1 MTLVIVGLLLGFA
14 GLVWILVIE
23 IVLRDRHSSKRC
35 SPKAERPVKDPGAPE
50 SRAA

>member
-14 GLVWILVIE
+14 GLVWVMVIE
-23 IVLRDRHSSKRC
+23 IILSDRQSSKRS
-35 SPKAERPVKDPGAPE
+35 SPKVEMPVKGPNASE

>member
-14 GLVWILVIE
+14 GLVWVLVTD
-23 IVLRDRHSSKRC
+23 IVLSDRHC
-35 SPKAERPVKDPGAPE
+35 STEAERPVKDPSAPE